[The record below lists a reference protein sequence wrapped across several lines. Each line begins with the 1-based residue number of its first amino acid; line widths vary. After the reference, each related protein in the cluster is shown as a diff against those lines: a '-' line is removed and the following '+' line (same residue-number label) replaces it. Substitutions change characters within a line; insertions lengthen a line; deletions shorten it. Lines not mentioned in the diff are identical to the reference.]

1 MRNLEVTE
9 EAPPGHKFHMP
20 KFLTRLQ
27 SICNLVGTDTS
38 SVLQIFVDKCTKE
51 YVNTNLIIMISF
63 KSFIHLFFWI
73 TTW

>member
-27 SICNLVGTDTS
+27 SICNLVGPDAS
-38 SVLQIFVDKCTKE
+38 SVLQIFVDTQK
-51 YVNTNLIIMISF
+51 NM
-63 KSFIHLFFWI
+63 
-73 TTW
+73 